1 MRYAEMTRTTARL
14 TMPIAGFL
22 AGHRLVGQQ
31 AGEESPANWLVGEFM
46 AVADAD
52 EGFED
57 WVCRQAKEILD
68 TALRHDT
75 IAPEGVHACHAV
87 YGVELDAADR
97 EYLLRALG
105 THPEVQRK
113 WREAR
118 GTARAAA

>member
-1 MRYAEMTRTTARL
+1 MRYAEMTRTTAHL

-31 AGEESPANWLVGEFM
+31 AGEESPANWLAGEFL

-68 TALRHDT
+68 TALRHDA
-75 IAPEGVHACHAV
+75 IGPDGVHACHAV
-87 YGVELDAADR
+87 YGAEFDAADR
-97 EYLLRALG
+97 EYLVRALG
-105 THPEVQRK
+105 EHPEVLRK
-113 WREAR
+113 WREAHP
-118 GTARAAA
+118 GTGIAA

>member
-14 TMPIAGFL
+14 SMPIAGFL

-31 AGEESPANWLVGEFM
+31 AGEQNPVDWLAGEFL
-46 AVADAD
+46 AAADQG
-52 EGFED
+52 EEFED

-75 IAPEGVHACHAV
+75 IGPEGVHAGHSV
-87 YGVELDAADR
+87 YGAEFDAADR
-97 EYLLRALG
+97 EHLVCVLG

-113 WREAR
+113 WSEAHSD
-118 GTARAAA
+118 ANVAA

>member
-14 TMPIAGFL
+14 SMPIAGFL
-22 AGHRLVGQQ
+22 TGHRLVGLQ
-31 AGEESPANWLVGEFM
+31 AGEDSPIEWLAGEFL
-46 AVADAD
+46 AAAGNG

-118 GTARAAA
+118 GTVRAAA

>member
-14 TMPIAGFL
+14 SMPIAGFL
-22 AGHRLVGQQ
+22 TGHRLVGLQ
-31 AGEESPANWLVGEFM
+31 AGEDSPIEWLAGEFL
-46 AVADAD
+46 VAAGNG

>member
-14 TMPIAGFL
+14 SMPIAGFL
-22 AGHRLVGQQ
+22 TGHRLVGLQ
-31 AGEESPANWLVGEFM
+31 AGEDSPIEWLAGEFL
-46 AVADAD
+46 AAAGNG

-105 THPEVQRK
+105 TNPEVQRK

-118 GTARAAA
+118 GTVRAAA